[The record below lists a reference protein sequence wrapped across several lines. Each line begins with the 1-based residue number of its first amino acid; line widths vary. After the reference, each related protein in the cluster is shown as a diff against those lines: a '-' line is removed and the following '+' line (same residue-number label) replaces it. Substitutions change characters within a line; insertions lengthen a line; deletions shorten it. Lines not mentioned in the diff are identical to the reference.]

1 MAKTS
6 KTKVTETPTATKTVT
21 KTAKKPAAPRVKA
34 SSNGALSI
42 EEACEVAFSKLNE
55 LDIEHPLQADLQWC
69 LGSYRSDG
77 NPIGLYQMLD
87 RAIAVLEREK
97 VAKTKGITAKLVTD
111 LSKALKA

>member
-6 KTKVTETPTATKTVT
+6 TTVKKTETVTATTKKT
-21 KTAKKPAAPRVKA
+21 PATRVKA
-34 SSNGALSI
+34 SSNGALTV
-42 EEACEVAFSKLNE
+42 EQACEVAFSKLND
-55 LDIEHPLQADLQWC
+55 LNIEHPLQADLQWC
-69 LGSYRSDG
+69 LGSFRSDG

-97 VAKTKGITAKLVTD
+97 VAKTKGVTAKLITD

>member
-6 KTKVTETPTATKTVT
+6 TTVKKTETPAATIK
-21 KTAKKPAAPRVKA
+21 KTAATRVKA
-34 SSNGALSI
+34 SSNGALSV
-42 EEACEVAFSKLNE
+42 EQACEAAFTKLND

-69 LGSYRSDG
+69 LGSFRSDG

-97 VAKTKGITAKLVTD
+97 VAKTKGVTAKLITD
-111 LSKALKA
+111 LTKALKA